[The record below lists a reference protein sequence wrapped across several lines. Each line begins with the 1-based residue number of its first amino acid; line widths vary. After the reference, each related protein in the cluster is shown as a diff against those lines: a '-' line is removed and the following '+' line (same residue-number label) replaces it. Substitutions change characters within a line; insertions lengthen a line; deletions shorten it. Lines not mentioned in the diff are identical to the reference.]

1 MGTPDKAL
9 PAAGLKITVL
19 VAVYNVEHFLPQ
31 CLGSLSRQTYGRF
44 EAICID
50 DCSTDHSLQLLQ
62 VQAAADSRFRVLHLD
77 RNQGQAHARNEGLKQ
92 ATGDVITFLDSDDWL
107 ADDALE
113 QLADAYRSHPL
124 ADSVLFRVMKV
135 KADGS
140 QMPYPME
147 PFDVMDGKKAFELSL
162 DWSIHGWYALRAPL
176 FHRYPYDESCRAYS
190 DDNTTHLHY
199 YMSRQ
204 VCCCAGIYYYR
215 DNSESVTHAASPRR
229 FDFLR
234 ATISMKQ
241 QLLDLRVDN
250 RILDI
255 YERQRW
261 LILVDTCLF
270 CYHHGREL
278 RADDLREGCAL
289 IRSLWRT
296 VEVHRLPWRL
306 RWKFGYMPCRHLWP
320 LFVAEERLYFW
331 LRDLKYRRGQE
342 EHF

>member
-19 VAVYNVEHFLPQ
+19 VAVYNAEHFLPQ

-147 PFDVMDGKKAFELSL
+147 PFDAMDGKKAFELSL

-190 DDNTTHLHY
+190 DDNTTRIHFLH
-199 YMSRQ
+199 SREVRQ
-204 VCCCAGIYYYR
+204 CKGIYYYR
-215 DNSESVTHAASPRR
+215 QHAESVTHQVSVRR
-229 FDFLR
+229 FDYLR
-234 ATISMKQ
+234 ANESMMGE
-241 QLLDLRVDN
+241 LIN
-250 RILDI
+250 RGVCYKWVKM
-255 YERQRW
+255 YENVRW
-261 LILVDTCLF
+261 LNLIDTYMF
-270 CYHHGREL
+270 YFQNR
-278 RADDLREGCAL
+278 
-289 IRSLWRT
+289 
-296 VEVHRLPWRL
+296 HRLSQDECQYGLSEMKRVWKTIDPSALKWRN
-306 RWKFGYMPCRHLWP
+306 RYKFGYMPLHFSWR
-320 LFVAEERLYFW
+320 LFRL
-331 LRDLKYRRGQE
+331 QE
-342 EHF
+342 ETYFMLRKLIKGK